1 MNTTNEW
8 AQEQFGSAWFGDPR
22 LTRRAVR
29 IAEQMARRP
38 GDSLPKQMQDWAEQ
52 KASYRF
58 MGNQAVS
65 HEALCK
71 AHWEQTRAQARQS
84 GQTVLMVQDITEL
97 DYTAHEGTQGLG
109 PIGDHRGRGLLLHNT
124 LAISVGERRVIGL
137 AYQQVWVREEVSHK
151 QQETRAQRLK
161 RQDRQSTRWGAAVEA
176 IGKVPAGVRWVY
188 VADREAD
195 IFDFFEQIQ
204 RQGADLCIRIVQ
216 NRRLADW
223 TPEESHYLTDELREQ
238 PEMGVH
244 EVQVPER
251 PGQPARQARLSLSW
265 QEVEIRSPRRQ
276 PGPSREMQLWALR
289 AWEVAPPEG
298 VEGLEWLLL
307 TSVAIEQLSDGI
319 ERLEWYTSRWI
330 VEEYHSCMKTGCQI
344 ERSQLREGAA
354 LQRLLGFVA
363 ILAVRLLQLRDLAR
377 SQGERPAIEVIDPIL
392 VQIIAQREKLDP
404 QTMKVRAFFYAVAKV
419 GGFPGRRSDGEP
431 GWKRLWHGW
440 LRLLDWAEG
449 FHLASHLPP

>member
-8 AQEQFGSAWFGDPR
+8 AQEQFGSTWFGDPR

-137 AYQQVWVREEVSHK
+137 AYQQVWVRGEVSHK
-151 QQETRAQRLK
+151 KNESRAQRLK
-161 RQDRQSTRWGAAVEA
+161 RQDRQSSRWGAAVEA
-176 IGKVPAGVRWVY
+176 IGKPPIGVQWVY

-195 IFDFFEQIQ
+195 IYDFFEQVQ
-204 RQGADLCIRIVQ
+204 RQGAELCLRIIQ

-223 TPEESHYLTDELREQ
+223 TPEESHYLIDELREQ

-244 EVQVPER
+244 EVHVPER
-251 PGQPARQARLSLSW
+251 PGQAARQARLSLSW
-265 QEVEIRSPRRQ
+265 QEVRIRSPRRQ
-276 PGPSREMQLWALR
+276 PGPRREMQLWALR
-289 AWEVAPPEG
+289 AWEVDPPEG
-298 VEGLEWLLL
+298 VEGLEWLLV

-319 ERLEWYTSRWI
+319 ERLEWYTYRWT
-330 VEEYHSCMKTGCQI
+330 VEEYHSCLKTGCQI
-344 ERSQLREGAA
+344 ERSQLREGAS

-363 ILAVRLLQLRDLAR
+363 IVAVRLLQLRDLAR
-377 SQGERPAIEVIDPIL
+377 SQGDRPAIEVIDPIL

-404 QTMKVRAFFYAVAKV
+404 QIIKVRTFFYAVAKV

>member
-1 MNTTNEW
+1 MKTTNEW
-8 AQEQFGSAWFGDPR
+8 AQEQFGSTWFGDPR

-38 GDSLPKQMQDWAEQ
+38 GDSLLKQMQSWAEQ

-65 HEALCK
+65 HEALCQ

-84 GQTVLMVQDITEL
+84 EQTVLMVQDITEL
-97 DYTAHEGTQGLG
+97 DYTAHEGTEGLG
-109 PIGDHRGRGLLLHNT
+109 PIGNHRGRGLLLHNT
-124 LAISVGERRVIGL
+124 LAISAGERRVIGL
-137 AYQQVWVREEVSHK
+137 AYQQVWTRGETSHK
-151 QQETRAQRLK
+151 HKESREQRLK
-161 RQDRQSTRWGAAVEA
+161 RKDRQSTRWRVAVEA
-176 IGKVPAGVRWVY
+176 IGAPPAGVKWVY

-195 IFDFFEQIQ
+195 IYDFFEQIQ
-204 RQGADLCIRIVQ
+204 RQGSDLCIRIVQ
-216 NRRLADW
+216 NRRLAGES
-223 TPEESHYLTDELREQ
+223 PEASDYLIDELREQ

-244 EVQVPER
+244 EVQVPGG
-251 PGQPARQARLSLSW
+251 PGQAARQARLSLSW
-265 QEVEIRSPRRQ
+265 QAVKIRSPRIQ
-276 PGPSREMQLWALR
+276 PAPRREMELWALR
-289 AWEVAPPEG
+289 AWEADPPEE
-298 VEGLEWLLL
+298 VSGLEWLLL

-319 ERLEWYTSRWI
+319 ERLEWYTHRWI
-330 VEEYHSCMKTGCQI
+330 VEEYHSCLKTGCQI
-344 ERSQLREGAA
+344 ERSQLRASA
-354 LQRLLGFVA
+354 SLQRLLGFVA

-377 SQGERPAIEVIDPIL
+377 SQGERPAIEVIDPVL
-392 VQIIAQREKLDP
+392 VQIIAQREKQDP
-404 QTMKVRAFFYAVAKV
+404 QSMKVQAFFSAVAKV

>member
-1 MNTTNEW
+1 MNTINEW

-22 LTRRAVR
+22 LTRRAVM

-38 GDSLPKQMQDWAEQ
+38 GDSLPKQMQGWAEQ

-65 HEALCK
+65 HEALSK
-71 AHWEQTRAQARQS
+71 GHWEQTREQARQAE
-84 GQTVLMVQDITEL
+84 QTVLMVQDITEL

-109 PIGDHRGRGLLLHNT
+109 PIGNHRGRGLLLHNT
-124 LAISVGERRVIGL
+124 LAISVDQRRVIGL
-137 AYQQVWVREEVSHK
+137 AYQQVWVRGEDSYK
-151 QQETRAQRLK
+151 QRETKAQRMK
-161 RQDRQSTRWGAAVEA
+161 RKDRQSTRWGAAVDA
-176 IGKVPAGVRWVY
+176 IGAPPAGVKWVY

-195 IFDFFEQIQ
+195 IYDFFEQVQ

-216 NRRLADW
+216 NRRLASW
-223 TPEESHYLTDELREQ
+223 TPEECHYLIDELREH

-251 PGQPARQARLSLSW
+251 PGQAARQARLSLSW
-265 QEVEIRSPRRQ
+265 KKVEILSPRIQ
-276 PGPSREMQLWALR
+276 PGPRRVIQLWALR
-289 AWEVAPPEG
+289 AWEVAPPDG

-307 TSVAIEQLSDGI
+307 TSVAIEQLSEGI
-319 ERLEWYTSRWI
+319 ERLEWYTHRWI
-330 VEEYHSCMKTGCQI
+330 VEEYHSCLKTGCQI
-344 ERSQLREGAA
+344 ERSQLREGAS
-354 LQRLLGFVA
+354 LQRLLGFLA

-377 SQGERPAIEVIDPIL
+377 RQADRPAIEVIEPVL
-392 VQIIAQREKLDP
+392 VQIIAQRESLDP
-404 QTMKVRAFFYAVAKV
+404 QKMKVRAFFNAVARV

-449 FHLASHLPP
+449 FHLASRLPP